1 MKNNNSSKIESNN
14 DMYLSLL
21 LHFFTMFKREFYCR
35 GNMVAMEHLQHE
47 ISTERINLHSHNTK
61 DIKSYFL
68 QKHHVSQRKKMT
80 SGYARSDSKNKIIN
94 NKKRSKEKGR
104 NTV

>member
-1 MKNNNSSKIESNN
+1 MICIYHYYYISSLCLNENFIVAVIW
-14 DMYLSLL
+14 
-21 LHFFTMFKREFYCR
+21 
-35 GNMVAMEHLQHE
+35 VAMEHLQHE